1 MLIWLGVWMLSVMV
15 QGAFVCANDE
25 APVNE
30 AEAPVIVA
38 DAPVVEQNGDGTL
51 VAELSQ
57 RVAELETRLN
67 TRERVER
74 EKVER
79 EKRQAADWIDLSN
92 EKWTVKLGGHV
103 QADCVNWARSSPAIP
118 ANNYFAFRRVRL
130 VADGQGYGVY
140 DLRLQ
145 MTLEPEQIGTTAE
158 SIAPAVKDAYF
169 SVNEIPLIGR
179 LRIGNF
185 FVPFSLE
192 QVTNDT
198 NNIFLE
204 RSIPTQT
211 VYAADRELGIA
222 FYNHTEDQAWTW
234 SGGVFVDSLSEG
246 LKYRIDDN
254 QGLRLANRVTW
265 VPIYDEASH
274 GRRVLHTGLGVLH
287 TVEQDG
293 RVQFRTRP
301 QVNLG
306 PRLIDTGSILADSH
320 TTGNLEL
327 AMVLGSFTLQAETFL
342 DSIDQT
348 QASRVLTNGSYVHAS
363 YFLTGEHRM
372 YERFGQHGAQF
383 GRNVPTSNFF
393 VVPGGASWGAWE
405 LKARWSHLDFS
416 NLNRGQYNDLTL
428 GMNWYWSDRNRVMFD
443 WIHPL
448 TTQQTT
454 YGTTQ
459 SDLLALRFDFNW

>member
-57 RVAELETRLN
+57 RVAELEMRLN

-140 DLRLQ
+140 DFRLQ

-265 VPIYDEASH
+265 VPVYDEASH
-274 GRRVLHTGLGVLH
+274 GRRVLHTG
-287 TVEQDG
+287 
-293 RVQFRTRP
+293 
-301 QVNLG
+301 
-306 PRLIDTGSILADSH
+306 
-320 TTGNLEL
+320 
-327 AMVLGSFTLQAETFL
+327 
-342 DSIDQT
+342 
-348 QASRVLTNGSYVHAS
+348 
-363 YFLTGEHRM
+363 
-372 YERFGQHGAQF
+372 
-383 GRNVPTSNFF
+383 
-393 VVPGGASWGAWE
+393 
-405 LKARWSHLDFS
+405 
-416 NLNRGQYNDLTL
+416 
-428 GMNWYWSDRNRVMFD
+428 
-443 WIHPL
+443 
-448 TTQQTT
+448 
-454 YGTTQ
+454 
-459 SDLLALRFDFNW
+459 